1 MYSLFVLYYHYFYK
15 IVNFYAYIQST
26 YTVTASNSK
35 LNKTPCLSISI
46 FAIVLFLPVP
56 VQAHLTSKEFPMV
69 VSETSPP
76 QMIEKPVNTPILP
89 SRDNDQPPIP
99 TPTPTTSPSIPQ
111 IPEDIPEIPQVTPKF
126 SPPEEIQ
133 PSESTPEPTLDIP
146 DDIPRPVP
154 SNILPSSNPEKS
166 SPGNLLE
173 VAATSNSLNIFAR
186 AIEAAGLTD
195 TLIEDSFTIFVP
207 TNEAFSASLPSG
219 AIEFLLQP
227 ENKYLLQ
234 KLLRYHIIKGE
245 VAAKELTTG
254 KLDTL
259 GGSIAV
265 RVTPQRIILNNSS
278 ITHSD
283 IQATNG
289 VIHSIN
295 RVLIPRQLRN
305 TITNKMSEKSDVEG
319 S

>member
-1 MYSLFVLYYHYFYK
+1 MYSLFGLYNHCFHK
-15 IVNFYAYIQST
+15 FVTFYACIKSI
-26 YTVTASNSK
+26 YTVTVPSSK
-35 LNKTPCLSISI
+35 SNKTQYLSISI
-46 FAIVLFLPVP
+46 FAIVTFLPIP
-56 VQAHLTSKEFPMV
+56 VEAHLTSKKFLIV
-69 VSETSPP
+69 ASETSPP
-76 QMIEKPVNTPILP
+76 QMIEEPVNTLIPQ
-89 SRDNDQPPIP
+89 SRDSDQPPIP

-111 IPEDIPEIPQVTPKF
+111 IPEDIPEIPQATPKF

-133 PSESTPEPTLDIP
+133 PSESIPDPKSDIP

-195 TLIEDSFTIFVP
+195 TLIEDSFTIFAP
-207 TNEAFSASLPSG
+207 TNEAFSVSLPPG
-219 AIEFLLQP
+219 TMEFLLQS
-227 ENKYLLQ
+227 ENKDLLQ

-259 GGSIAV
+259 GGSVAV

-295 RVLIPRQLRN
+295 RVLIPRQLKN
-305 TITNKMSEKSDVEG
+305 AITNKMSEKLDIERR
-319 S
+319 